1 MTPHQGSNCSFF
13 PSNGVPQE
21 HSASPRMLLREIR
34 PLGGKISPA
43 PVATN
48 RVDHWKVLRGVL
60 VGLDNFDYPSAEE
73 DTTEQLTESLIVCLE
88 KNTES
93 LFFQSQR
100 KKLS

>member
-1 MTPHQGSNCSFF
+1 MLK
-13 PSNGVPQE
+13 
-21 HSASPRMLLREIR
+21 SAQLQLQQTGLIIGRFW
-34 PLGGKISPA
+34 G
-43 PVATN
+43 
-48 RVDHWKVLRGVL
+48 GVL

-93 LFFQSQR
+93 LFFQTKR